1 MRNANS
7 PPTPK
12 TMNLICQ
19 RIRPVEDRI
28 VRSKLNT
35 IRIETRRKKNCKARP
50 AQSNGSAQRAAPS
63 SSAAPVKSDFLETVT
78 KTRGAIK
85 KAANSHFHLDRDSRE
100 FTRAYLTLKPNH
112 TPGTSAEIAISRF

>member
-28 VRSKLNT
+28 VRSRLNT
-35 IRIETRRKKNCKARP
+35 IRIETSRKKNCTARP

-63 SSAAPVKSDFLETVT
+63 RSAAPVKSDFRETAT
-78 KTRGAIK
+78 KTKGAEM
-85 KAANSHFHLDRDSRE
+85 KAANSHFHLDRDSPE
-100 FTRAYLTLKPNH
+100 FGRAYVTLKPNH
-112 TPGTSAEIAISRF
+112 TPGTSA